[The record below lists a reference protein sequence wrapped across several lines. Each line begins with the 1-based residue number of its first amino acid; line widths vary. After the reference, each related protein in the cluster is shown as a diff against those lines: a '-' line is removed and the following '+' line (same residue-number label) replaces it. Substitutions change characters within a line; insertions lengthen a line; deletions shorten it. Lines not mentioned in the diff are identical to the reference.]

1 MTEDVEKK
9 VEVCHEK
16 AVREGRFIV
25 CHSCGFKEFA

>member
-1 MTEDVEKK
+1 MTEK
-9 VEVCHEK
+9 VEEEVKVCREK